1 MHLLSKEYT
10 KEIAM
15 NEDIIKGKWN
25 QLKGDVQKRWGK
37 LTNDRIDQVAGDRTK
52 LLGAI
57 QESYGLGKDEAEKQ
71 LKDWERSHAA

>member
-1 MHLLSKEYT
+1 
-10 KEIAM
+10 M

-71 LKDWERSHAA
+71 IKDWERSHAA